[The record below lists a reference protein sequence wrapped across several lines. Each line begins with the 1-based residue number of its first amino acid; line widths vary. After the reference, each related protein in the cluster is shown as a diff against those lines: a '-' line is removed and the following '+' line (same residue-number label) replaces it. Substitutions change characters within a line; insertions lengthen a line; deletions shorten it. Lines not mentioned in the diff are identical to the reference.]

1 MQRTIK
7 LIGTQQESN
16 LEKTKKIKIYVILK
30 KQVKIIQFLIKF
42 TSIDK
47 GFDLKKFILNI

>member
-30 KQVKIIQFLIKF
+30 KQVKIIQFFIKF
-42 TSIDK
+42 SIDK